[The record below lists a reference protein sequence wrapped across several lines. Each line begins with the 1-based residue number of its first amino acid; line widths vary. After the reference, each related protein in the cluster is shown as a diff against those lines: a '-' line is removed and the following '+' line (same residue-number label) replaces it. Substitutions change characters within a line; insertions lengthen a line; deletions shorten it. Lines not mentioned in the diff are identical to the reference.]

1 MHDMTV
7 RFELFVA
14 DTARSTAF
22 YRDVLGF
29 EATAEFGD
37 DGSSYVELRNGDAII
52 GVQREDMVARAV
64 PDGDLADFRSPPAGV
79 EVVLE
84 VDDVDAYH
92 QRVRAS
98 GHPMAAD
105 LEERPWGERD
115 FRVRDPDGYYLRIT
129 SRRTTRYQR
138 LGPCGCARSAW
149 GNRFRGIGPPAHGC
163 DHGSDRSDQLGSPR
177 SARAGRCI
185 SLGTPSRP

>member
-14 DTARSTAF
+14 DTARTSAF

-29 EATAEFGD
+29 DVTAEFD
-37 DGSSYVELRNGDAII
+37 TDGATYVELGNGNAII
-52 GVQREDMVARAV
+52 GVQRDDIVAQAV
-64 PDGDLADFRSPPAGV
+64 PDGDPADFRSPPAGI

-115 FRVRDPDGYYLRIT
+115 FRVRDPDGYYLRVT

-138 LGPCGCARSAW
+138 
-149 GNRFRGIGPPAHGC
+149 
-163 DHGSDRSDQLGSPR
+163 
-177 SARAGRCI
+177 
-185 SLGTPSRP
+185 